1 MHMKSILVY
10 LFTWI
15 LIVLTNSVFAQ
26 VIDDFSD
33 GDFTTNPTWSGTTA
47 DFIVNSSQQLQ
58 LNNTVAGVSYLTTP
72 HGLSSLDNKEWRFWV
87 KYSFSPSSSNYGR
100 IFLTSS
106 ISDFTQGNDF
116 GYFLQFGE
124 TGSSDAIKLYRSES
138 SIETLICSGPLGQ
151 IANSFQVAIKV
162 KRNSVGDWSIFADF
176 TGGQNY
182 SLIASAN
189 DPTNYVGSFFG
200 ISAVYTV
207 SNANKFFYDDIYIG
221 NEIIDNQ
228 PPVLTSAS
236 SVSSTQLD
244 VLFSESL
251 DPTSAQNASNYSL
264 NPSVSISSATIDPLN
279 TALVHLSTS
288 TTLTNGTIY
297 TLTTTDISD
306 ISSNVTGNQSTTFQ
320 YLVSD
325 SVLTGDVIINEFFPD
340 PTPVIGLPEVEFVEI
355 FNKSN
360 KIFNLTGWK
369 IGDASSDGTIAN
381 AWLLPG
387 EYKVLTATANI
398 PLFSSTTAVGVT
410 SFPSL
415 NNTGDDVVLKDNY
428 GQIIDK
434 ISYTDDWY
442 KDEIKKNGGYSL
454 ELINPND
461 PCSDGDNWI
470 ASTWI
475 LGGTPGSVNSVYSS
489 IPDTTSP
496 SISISLALYPNFLEL
511 QFDEGMDSTSLAN
524 ALLSFNP
531 NLTIQNKFIQG
542 IFPKSMILQ
551 FNENLVGSQLYSF
564 TLGPISDCWMN
575 STERNGTFIL
585 PETAQQGD
593 VIINEIL
600 QNPLN
605 GGQDWIELYNNSY
618 KVINIKD
625 WQFANFDNDTIANF
639 KTIAGDYLLQPNDFV
654 VLGKDSS
661 FVKQNYPFAVPGKF
675 LYSELPSYNND
686 SGTVYLIYNAEI
698 IDKVS
703 YRDEWHFDLLDNTDG
718 VSLERID
725 PNGLSDSEFNWHSA
739 AEDYGFGTPGR
750 KNSQFL
756 PAVSNGNLTLSNE
769 VFSPDNDGFEDILQI
784 SYTLSEPGMLAKAQ
798 MFDERG
804 RLVKTIFSNEY
815 LGTEGVFY
823 WDGTTENQAKAS
835 IGIYILR
842 FEVFSTSGGVF
853 FVAKKAVTLAGK
865 L

>member
-1 MHMKSILVY
+1 MKFGATFLLIFWFLVS
-10 LFTWI
+10 FT
-15 LIVLTNSVFAQ
+15 AYGQ
-26 VIDDFSD
+26 VTDDFSD
-33 GDFTTNPTWSGTTA
+33 GDFTTNPTWSGTESE
-47 DFIVNSSQQLQ
+47 FIINSNQQLQ
-58 LNNTVAGVSYLTTP
+58 LNSSILIS
-72 HGLSSLDNKEWRFWV
+72 SSLSVQHNLTSIDNKEWRIWV
-87 KYSFSPSSSNYGR
+87 KQSFAGSSANYGR
-100 IFLTSS
+100 IYLTSDNQS
-106 ISDFTQGNDF
+106 VALCQN
-116 GYFLQFGE
+116 GYYLQMGE
-124 TGSSDAIKLYRSES
+124 ANSTDAIRLFRLFNGTSTE
-138 SIETLICSGPLGQ
+138 ICSGPIGQ
-151 IANSFQVAIKV
+151 ITSGINASLRV
-162 KRNSVGDWSIFADF
+162 KRNSFGDWFLYADF
-176 TGGQNY
+176 SGGANY
-182 SLIASAN
+182 ILLGSGNDATNLIGV
-189 DPTNYVGSFFG
+189 TFG
-200 ISAVYTV
+200 INCVYTS

-228 PPVLTSAS
+228 PPVLTSATA
-236 SVSSTQLD
+236 VSSTQVD
-244 VLFSESL
+244 VLFNESL
-251 DPTSAQNASNYSL
+251 DPTSAQNVLNYSL
-264 NPSVSISSATIDPLN
+264 NPPVSIASAVIDPLN
-279 TALVHLSTS
+279 TALVHVSTS
-288 TTLTNGTIY
+288 TAFTNGTTY
-297 TLTTTDISD
+297 TLTTTNISD
-306 ISSNVTGNQSTTFQ
+306 ISSNVSGNQSTTFQ
-320 YLVSD
+320 YLVAD
-325 SVLTGDVIINEFFPD
+325 SVVDGDVIINEFFPD

-355 FNKSN
+355 YNKSN

-381 AWLLPG
+381 AWLFPG

-398 PLFSSTTAVGVT
+398 PLFTSTSAVGVT

-415 NNTGDDVVLKDNY
+415 NNAGDDVVLKDNY

-434 ISYTDDWY
+434 LSYTDTWY
-442 KDEIKKNGGYSL
+442 KDEIKKSGGYSL

-461 PCSDGDNWI
+461 PCSDDDNWI

-475 LGGTPGSVNSVYSS
+475 LGGTPGSVNSVYSV
-489 IPDTTSP
+489 IPDTIAP
-496 SISISLALYPNFLEL
+496 SISMALALAPNFLEL

-542 IFPKSMILQ
+542 SHPKVMTLQ

-585 PETAQQGD
+585 TETAQKGD

-605 GGQDWIELYNNSY
+605 GGQDWIELYNNSD

-639 KTIAGDYLLQPNDFV
+639 KTIAGDYLLQPNDYV

-675 LYSELPSYNND
+675 LFSELPSYNND

-703 YRDEWHFDLLDNTDG
+703 YLDEWHFDLLDNTDG

-756 PAVSNGNLTLSNE
+756 PAVSNGNLTLTNE